1 LEKSGGKSIGGPKEN
16 FFGNFFRR
24 KNSKTGKIWILK
36 YGFIEP
42 IMTRIMTRIVTRIM
56 INQIPEQMSNKIG
69 FFRKFH
75 SLYIIIYLKV

>member
-1 LEKSGGKSIGGPKEN
+1 LEKSGGKSIGGPKEK

-42 IMTRIMTRIVTRIM
+42 IVTRIM

-75 SLYIIIYLKV
+75 FLYIIIYLKV